1 MPLSYVHPMQ
11 ISRPDL
17 ADPTVR
23 PAPAAG
29 RRLPEGLILAIPAGL
44 ALNLGIGVMV
54 LGQGTGALVA
64 GVVYLAGAALVC
76 VAMRRHYPHARL
88 GSCNAVTLM
97 RMALTTALIAPLV
110 GGVAAGWAVA
120 GIATI

>member
-1 MPLSYVHPMQ
+1 
-11 ISRPDL
+11 
-17 ADPTVR
+17 
-23 PAPAAG
+23 
-29 RRLPEGLILAIPAGL
+29 
-44 ALNLGIGVMV
+44 MV

-97 RMALTTALIAPLV
+97 RICADHRADRAPN

-120 GIATI
+120 AT